1 MRHLRLLC
9 GMTLALLLGALSA
22 SASADYRITVASDP
36 HFISPA
42 LTDGGPGY
50 QRVLAA
56 GDSKFMPYV
65 EEITDA
71 FLDEVLADPPDVV
84 LLTGDLTFN
93 GAEISH
99 RRLAGKLQRLEDAG
113 IPVLVLPGNH
123 DVYNENAAL
132 YRGGS
137 FERVPFASGESFA
150 GIYRDFGPGEALSAD
165 SDSLSY
171 VWQLNEQV
179 WIMMLD
185 ENTAHDFCG
194 LSDRS
199 FQWIEAQL
207 QKAREEGRFVLVAGH
222 QNVFQHSI
230 FRGGYVIQGAQ
241 RLQELLRRY
250 GVPLCLSGHLHTQH
264 VLSEDGLTEIAT
276 SALCSYPCQYA
287 VLTAEDGRLRHVQ
300 SEDGLTE
307 IATSALC
314 SYPCQY
320 AVLTAE
326 DGRLRYGTR
335 RLDLAAWAE
344 RNGRPDAVFQDF
356 AGAAGVYMDAHFT
369 PAGMA
374 PLVDDPVLWAEMLA
388 YLQALNRAYFSGDL
402 REIAALDP
410 DGRLAGLWAEENGM
424 TAWYLRS
431 VLDEEGNDHT
441 VWQGTYA

>member
-1 MRHLRLLC
+1 MMLL
-9 GMTLALLLGALSA
+9 TLCAGLAFCAEGHAEA
-22 SASADYRITVASDP
+22 SVSGFRAVIASDLHYIAP
-36 HFISPA
+36 E
-42 LTDGGPGY
+42 LTDGGPSY
-50 QRVLAA
+50 QQILKN

-84 LLTGDLTFN
+84 LLIGDLTFN

-150 GIYRDFGPGEALSAD
+150 EIYRDFGPGEALSAD

-230 FRGGYVIQGAQ
+230 FRGGYVIQEAQ

-250 GVPLCLSGHLHTQH
+250 GVPLCLSGHLHTQ
-264 VLSEDGLTEIAT
+264 
-276 SALCSYPCQYA
+276 
-287 VLTAEDGRLRHVQ
+287 HVQ

-356 AGAAGVYMDAHFT
+356 AGAAGAYMDAHFT

>member
-1 MRHLRLLC
+1 MMNRIRGKVLPMMLLTLCAGLAFC
-9 GMTLALLLGALSA
+9 GEGHAEA
-22 SASADYRITVASDP
+22 SSSGFRAVIASDLHYIAP
-36 HFISPA
+36 E

-50 QRVLAA
+50 QQTLKN

-71 FLDEVLADPPDVV
+71 FLDEVLLDPPDVV

-123 DVYNENAAL
+123 DVYNENAAR

-137 FERVPFASGESFA
+137 FERVPFADSESFA
-150 GIYRDFGPGEALSAD
+150 EIYRDFGPGEALSAD

-185 ENTAHDFCG
+185 EDTAHDFCG

-230 FRGGYVIQGAQ
+230 FRGGYVIHGAQ

-264 VLSEDGLTEIAT
+264 VL
-276 SALCSYPCQYA
+276 
-287 VLTAEDGRLRHVQ
+287 

-356 AGAAGVYMDAHFT
+356 AGAAGAYMDAHFT

-441 VWQGTYA
+441 VWQGDYA

>member
-1 MRHLRLLC
+1 MMLLTLCAGLAFC
-9 GMTLALLLGALSA
+9 GEGHAEA
-22 SASADYRITVASDP
+22 SVSGFRAVIASDLHYIAP
-36 HFISPA
+36 E

-50 QRVLAA
+50 QQILKN

-150 GIYRDFGPGEALSAD
+150 EIYRDFGPGEALSAD

-230 FRGGYVIQGAQ
+230 FRGGYVIQGTQ

-264 VLSEDGLTEIAT
+264 VL
-276 SALCSYPCQYA
+276 
-287 VLTAEDGRLRHVQ
+287 

>member
-1 MRHLRLLC
+1 MMNRIRGKVFPMMLL
-9 GMTLALLLGALSA
+9 TLCAGLAFCAEGHAEA
-22 SASADYRITVASDP
+22 SSSGFRAVIASDLHYIAP
-36 HFISPA
+36 E

-50 QRVLAA
+50 QQILKN

-137 FERVPFASGESFA
+137 FERVPFADSESFA

-264 VLSEDGLTEIAT
+264 V
-276 SALCSYPCQYA
+276 
-287 VLTAEDGRLRHVQ
+287 Q

-356 AGAAGVYMDAHFT
+356 AGAAGTYMDAHFT

>member
-1 MRHLRLLC
+1 MNRIRGKVLPMMLL
-9 GMTLALLLGALSA
+9 TLCAGLAFCAEGHAEA
-22 SASADYRITVASDP
+22 SVSGFRAVIASDLHYIAP
-36 HFISPA
+36 E

-50 QRVLAA
+50 QQTLKN

-230 FRGGYVIQGAQ
+230 FRGGYVIQEAQ

-264 VLSEDGLTEIAT
+264 VLSEDGLTEIA
-276 SALCSYPCQYA
+276 A
-287 VLTAEDGRLRHVQ
+287 
-300 SEDGLTE
+300 
-307 IATSALC
+307 SALC

-356 AGAAGVYMDAHFT
+356 AGAAGTYMDAHFT

-402 REIAALDP
+402 MEIAALDP

>member
-1 MRHLRLLC
+1 MMLL
-9 GMTLALLLGALSA
+9 TLCAGLAFCAEGHAEA
-22 SASADYRITVASDP
+22 SVSGFRAVIASDLHYIAP
-36 HFISPA
+36 E

-50 QRVLAA
+50 QQTLKN

-71 FLDEVLADPPDVV
+71 FLDEVLADPPDLV

-150 GIYRDFGPGEALSAD
+150 EIYRDFGPGEALSAD

-264 VLSEDGLTEIAT
+264 V
-276 SALCSYPCQYA
+276 
-287 VLTAEDGRLRHVQ
+287 Q

-356 AGAAGVYMDAHFT
+356 AGAAGAYMDAHFT

>member
-1 MRHLRLLC
+1 MMNRIRGKVFPMMLL
-9 GMTLALLLGALSA
+9 TLCAGLAFCAEGHAEA
-22 SASADYRITVASDP
+22 SSSGFRAVIASDLHYIAP
-36 HFISPA
+36 E

-50 QRVLAA
+50 QQTLKN

-137 FERVPFASGESFA
+137 FERVPFADSESFA

-287 VLTAEDGRLRHVQ
+287 VLTAEDGRLR
-300 SEDGLTE
+300 
-307 IATSALC
+307 
-314 SYPCQY
+314 
-320 AVLTAE
+320 
-326 DGRLRYGTR
+326 YGTR

-356 AGAAGVYMDAHFT
+356 AGAAGTYMDAHFT

>member
-1 MRHLRLLC
+1 MMNRIRGKVLPMMLL
-9 GMTLALLLGALSA
+9 TLCAGLAFCAEGHAEA
-22 SASADYRITVASDP
+22 SSSGFRAVIASDLHYIAP
-36 HFISPA
+36 E

-50 QRVLAA
+50 QQILKN

-137 FERVPFASGESFA
+137 FERVPFADSESFA

-230 FRGGYVIQGAQ
+230 FRGGYVIQEAQ

-264 VLSEDGLTEIAT
+264 VL
-276 SALCSYPCQYA
+276 
-287 VLTAEDGRLRHVQ
+287 

-356 AGAAGVYMDAHFT
+356 AGAAGTYMDAHFT

>member
-1 MRHLRLLC
+1 MMLL
-9 GMTLALLLGALSA
+9 TLCAGLAFCAEGHAEA
-22 SASADYRITVASDP
+22 SSSGFRAVIASDLHYIAP
-36 HFISPA
+36 E

-50 QRVLAA
+50 QQTLKN

-150 GIYRDFGPGEALSAD
+150 EIYRDFGPGEALSAD

-230 FRGGYVIQGAQ
+230 FRGGYVIQEAQ

-264 VLSEDGLTEIAT
+264 VL
-276 SALCSYPCQYA
+276 
-287 VLTAEDGRLRHVQ
+287 

-356 AGAAGVYMDAHFT
+356 AGAAGTYMDAHFT

>member
-1 MRHLRLLC
+1 MMLLTLCAGLAFC
-9 GMTLALLLGALSA
+9 GEGHAEA
-22 SASADYRITVASDP
+22 SVSGFRAVIASDLHYIAP
-36 HFISPA
+36 E

-50 QRVLAA
+50 QQTLKN

-137 FERVPFASGESFA
+137 FERVPFADSESFA

-287 VLTAEDGRLRHVQ
+287 VLTAEDGRLR
-300 SEDGLTE
+300 
-307 IATSALC
+307 
-314 SYPCQY
+314 
-320 AVLTAE
+320 
-326 DGRLRYGTR
+326 YGTR

>member
-1 MRHLRLLC
+1 MMLLTLCAGLAFC
-9 GMTLALLLGALSA
+9 GEGHAEA
-22 SASADYRITVASDP
+22 SVSGFRAVIASDLHYIAP
-36 HFISPA
+36 E

-50 QRVLAA
+50 QQILKN

-137 FERVPFASGESFA
+137 FERVPFADSESFA

-287 VLTAEDGRLRHVQ
+287 VLTAEDGRLR
-300 SEDGLTE
+300 
-307 IATSALC
+307 
-314 SYPCQY
+314 
-320 AVLTAE
+320 
-326 DGRLRYGTR
+326 YGTR

>member
-1 MRHLRLLC
+1 MMNRIRGKVFPMMLL
-9 GMTLALLLGALSA
+9 TLCAGLAFYAEGHAEA
-22 SASADYRITVASDP
+22 SSSGFRAVIASDLHYIAP
-36 HFISPA
+36 E
-42 LTDGGPGY
+42 LTDGALGY
-50 QRVLAA
+50 QQILKN

-137 FERVPFASGESFA
+137 FERVPFADSESFA

-287 VLTAEDGRLRHVQ
+287 VLTAEDGRLR
-300 SEDGLTE
+300 
-307 IATSALC
+307 
-314 SYPCQY
+314 
-320 AVLTAE
+320 
-326 DGRLRYGTR
+326 YGTR

>member
-1 MRHLRLLC
+1 MMNRIRGKVLPMMLL
-9 GMTLALLLGALSA
+9 TLCAGLAFCAEGHAEA
-22 SASADYRITVASDP
+22 SSSGFRAVIASDLHYIAP
-36 HFISPA
+36 E

-50 QRVLAA
+50 QQILKN

-137 FERVPFASGESFA
+137 FERVPFADSESFA

-230 FRGGYVIQGAQ
+230 FRGGYVIQGTQ

-250 GVPLCLSGHLHTQH
+250 GVPLCLSGHLHTQ
-264 VLSEDGLTEIAT
+264 
-276 SALCSYPCQYA
+276 
-287 VLTAEDGRLRHVQ
+287 HVQ

-356 AGAAGVYMDAHFT
+356 AGAAGTYMDAHFT

>member
-1 MRHLRLLC
+1 MMLL
-9 GMTLALLLGALSA
+9 TLCAGLAFCAEGHAEA
-22 SASADYRITVASDP
+22 SSSGFRAVIASDLHYIAP
-36 HFISPA
+36 E

-50 QRVLAA
+50 QQTLKN

-71 FLDEVLADPPDVV
+71 FLDEVLLDPPDVV

-99 RRLAGKLQRLEDAG
+99 RRLAGKLQKLEDAG

-123 DVYNENAAL
+123 DVYNENAAR

-137 FERVPFASGESFA
+137 FERVPFADSESFA
-150 GIYRDFGPGEALSAD
+150 EIYRDFGPGEALSAD

-185 ENTAHDFCG
+185 EDTAHDFCG

-287 VLTAEDGRLRHVQ
+287 VLTAEDGRLR
-300 SEDGLTE
+300 
-307 IATSALC
+307 
-314 SYPCQY
+314 
-320 AVLTAE
+320 
-326 DGRLRYGTR
+326 YGTR

-356 AGAAGVYMDAHFT
+356 AGAAGAYMDAHFT

>member
-1 MRHLRLLC
+1 MMLL
-9 GMTLALLLGALSA
+9 TLCAGLAFCAEGHAEA
-22 SASADYRITVASDP
+22 SVSGFRAVIASDLHYIAP
-36 HFISPA
+36 E

-50 QRVLAA
+50 QQTLKN

-137 FERVPFASGESFA
+137 FERVPFADSESFA

-287 VLTAEDGRLRHVQ
+287 VLTAEDGRLR
-300 SEDGLTE
+300 
-307 IATSALC
+307 
-314 SYPCQY
+314 
-320 AVLTAE
+320 
-326 DGRLRYGTR
+326 YGTR

-356 AGAAGVYMDAHFT
+356 AGAAGTYMDAHFT

>member
-1 MRHLRLLC
+1 MMNRIRGKVLPMMLL
-9 GMTLALLLGALSA
+9 TLCAGLAFCAEGHAEA
-22 SASADYRITVASDP
+22 SVSGFRAVIASDLHYIAP
-36 HFISPA
+36 E

-50 QRVLAA
+50 QQILKN

-150 GIYRDFGPGEALSAD
+150 EIYRDFGPGEALSAD

-287 VLTAEDGRLRHVQ
+287 VLTAEDGRLR
-300 SEDGLTE
+300 
-307 IATSALC
+307 
-314 SYPCQY
+314 
-320 AVLTAE
+320 
-326 DGRLRYGTR
+326 YGTR

-356 AGAAGVYMDAHFT
+356 AGAAGTYMDAHFT

>member
-1 MRHLRLLC
+1 MMNRIRGKVLPMMLL
-9 GMTLALLLGALSA
+9 TLCAGLAFCAEGHAEA
-22 SASADYRITVASDP
+22 SVSGFRAVIASDLHYIAP
-36 HFISPA
+36 E

-50 QRVLAA
+50 QQILKN

-71 FLDEVLADPPDVV
+71 FLDEVLADPPDLV

-137 FERVPFASGESFA
+137 FERVPFADSESFA
-150 GIYRDFGPGEALSAD
+150 GIYRDFGLGEALSAD

-287 VLTAEDGRLRHVQ
+287 VLTAEDGRLR
-300 SEDGLTE
+300 
-307 IATSALC
+307 
-314 SYPCQY
+314 
-320 AVLTAE
+320 
-326 DGRLRYGTR
+326 YGTR

-356 AGAAGVYMDAHFT
+356 AGAAGTYMDAHFT

>member
-1 MRHLRLLC
+1 MMNRIRGKVLPMMLL
-9 GMTLALLLGALSA
+9 TLCAGLAFCAEGHAEA
-22 SASADYRITVASDP
+22 SVSGFRAVIASDLHYIAP
-36 HFISPA
+36 E

-50 QRVLAA
+50 QQTLKN

-230 FRGGYVIQGAQ
+230 FRGGYVIQEAQ

-264 VLSEDGLTEIAT
+264 VL
-276 SALCSYPCQYA
+276 
-287 VLTAEDGRLRHVQ
+287 

-356 AGAAGVYMDAHFT
+356 AGAAGTYMDAHFT

>member
-1 MRHLRLLC
+1 MMNRIRGKVLPMMLL
-9 GMTLALLLGALSA
+9 TLCAGLAFCAEGHAEA
-22 SASADYRITVASDP
+22 SSSGFRAVIASDLHYIAP
-36 HFISPA
+36 E

-50 QRVLAA
+50 QQTLKN

-264 VLSEDGLTEIAT
+264 V
-276 SALCSYPCQYA
+276 
-287 VLTAEDGRLRHVQ
+287 Q

>member
-1 MRHLRLLC
+1 MMNRIRGKVLPMMLL
-9 GMTLALLLGALSA
+9 TLCAGLAFCAEGHAEA
-22 SASADYRITVASDP
+22 SVSGFRAVIASDLHYIAP
-36 HFISPA
+36 E

-50 QRVLAA
+50 QQTLKN

-137 FERVPFASGESFA
+137 FERVPFADSESFA

-230 FRGGYVIQGAQ
+230 FRGGYVIQEAQ

-250 GVPLCLSGHLHTQH
+250 GVPLCLSGHLHTQ
-264 VLSEDGLTEIAT
+264 
-276 SALCSYPCQYA
+276 
-287 VLTAEDGRLRHVQ
+287 HVQ

-356 AGAAGVYMDAHFT
+356 AGAAGTYMDAHFT

>member
-1 MRHLRLLC
+1 MMNRIRGKVLPMMLL
-9 GMTLALLLGALSA
+9 TLCAGLAFCAEGHAEA
-22 SASADYRITVASDP
+22 SVSGFRAVIASDLHYIAP
-36 HFISPA
+36 E

-50 QRVLAA
+50 QQILKN

-71 FLDEVLADPPDVV
+71 FLDEVLADPPDLV

-137 FERVPFASGESFA
+137 FERVPFADSESFA

-199 FQWIEAQL
+199 FQWIEVQL

-264 VLSEDGLTEIAT
+264 VL
-276 SALCSYPCQYA
+276 
-287 VLTAEDGRLRHVQ
+287 

>member
-1 MRHLRLLC
+1 MMLL
-9 GMTLALLLGALSA
+9 TLCAGLAFCAEGHAEA
-22 SASADYRITVASDP
+22 SVSGFRAVIASDLHYIAP
-36 HFISPA
+36 E

-50 QRVLAA
+50 QQILKN

-150 GIYRDFGPGEALSAD
+150 EIYRDFGPGEALSAD

-250 GVPLCLSGHLHTQH
+250 GVPLCLSGHLHTQ
-264 VLSEDGLTEIAT
+264 
-276 SALCSYPCQYA
+276 
-287 VLTAEDGRLRHVQ
+287 HVQ

>member
-1 MRHLRLLC
+1 MMLL
-9 GMTLALLLGALSA
+9 TLCAGLAFCAEGHAEA
-22 SASADYRITVASDP
+22 SVSGFRAVIASDLHYIAP
-36 HFISPA
+36 E
-42 LTDGGPGY
+42 LTDGGPSY
-50 QRVLAA
+50 QQILKN

-150 GIYRDFGPGEALSAD
+150 EIYRDFGLGEALSAD

-230 FRGGYVIQGAQ
+230 FRGGYVIQEAQ

-264 VLSEDGLTEIAT
+264 VLSEDGLTEIAN
-276 SALCSYPCQYA
+276 
-287 VLTAEDGRLRHVQ
+287 
-300 SEDGLTE
+300 
-307 IATSALC
+307 SALC

-356 AGAAGVYMDAHFT
+356 AGAAGAYMDAHFT

>member
-1 MRHLRLLC
+1 MMLL
-9 GMTLALLLGALSA
+9 TLCAGLAFCAEGHAEA
-22 SASADYRITVASDP
+22 SVSGFRAVIASDLHYIAP
-36 HFISPA
+36 E

-50 QRVLAA
+50 QQTLKN

-150 GIYRDFGPGEALSAD
+150 EIYRDFGPGEALSAD

-264 VLSEDGLTEIAT
+264 V
-276 SALCSYPCQYA
+276 
-287 VLTAEDGRLRHVQ
+287 Q

-356 AGAAGVYMDAHFT
+356 AGAAGAYMDAHFT

>member
-1 MRHLRLLC
+1 MMNRIRGKVLPMMLL
-9 GMTLALLLGALSA
+9 TLCAGLAFCAEGHAEA
-22 SASADYRITVASDP
+22 SSSGFRAVIASDLHYIAP
-36 HFISPA
+36 E

-50 QRVLAA
+50 QQTLKN

-150 GIYRDFGPGEALSAD
+150 EIYRDFGPGEALSAD

-230 FRGGYVIQGAQ
+230 FRGGYVIQEAQ

-250 GVPLCLSGHLHTQH
+250 GVPLCLSGHLHTQ
-264 VLSEDGLTEIAT
+264 
-276 SALCSYPCQYA
+276 
-287 VLTAEDGRLRHVQ
+287 HVQ

>member
-1 MRHLRLLC
+1 MMNRIRGKVLPMMLL
-9 GMTLALLLGALSA
+9 TLCAGLAFCAEGHAEA
-22 SASADYRITVASDP
+22 SVSGFRAVIASDLHYIAP
-36 HFISPA
+36 E

-50 QRVLAA
+50 QQTLKN

-137 FERVPFASGESFA
+137 FERVPFADSESFA

-230 FRGGYVIQGAQ
+230 FRGGYVIQGTQ

-250 GVPLCLSGHLHTQH
+250 GVPLCLSGHLHTQ
-264 VLSEDGLTEIAT
+264 
-276 SALCSYPCQYA
+276 
-287 VLTAEDGRLRHVQ
+287 HVQ

-344 RNGRPDAVFQDF
+344 RNGRPDTVFQDF
-356 AGAAGVYMDAHFT
+356 AGAAGAYMDAHFT

>member
-1 MRHLRLLC
+1 MMNRIRGKVLPMMLL
-9 GMTLALLLGALSA
+9 TLCAGLAFCAEGHAEA
-22 SASADYRITVASDP
+22 SSSGFRAVIASDLHYIAP
-36 HFISPA
+36 E
-42 LTDGGPGY
+42 LTDGGAGY
-50 QRVLAA
+50 QQTLKN

-150 GIYRDFGPGEALSAD
+150 EIYRDFGPGEALSAD

-264 VLSEDGLTEIAT
+264 V
-276 SALCSYPCQYA
+276 
-287 VLTAEDGRLRHVQ
+287 Q

-356 AGAAGVYMDAHFT
+356 AGAAGTYMDAHFT

>member
-1 MRHLRLLC
+1 MKGSLC
-9 GMTLALLLGALSA
+9 CLALALLLSLCLLPAEAEAAEGPCCRL
-22 SASADYRITVASDP
+22 IVASDLHYIAP
-36 HFISPA
+36 T
-42 LTDGGPGY
+42 LTDGGACY
-50 QRVLAA
+50 QRVLNR

-137 FERVPFASGESFA
+137 FERVPFADSESFA

-230 FRGGYVIQGAQ
+230 FRGGYVIQEAQ

-250 GVPLCLSGHLHTQH
+250 GVPLCLSGHLHTQ
-264 VLSEDGLTEIAT
+264 
-276 SALCSYPCQYA
+276 
-287 VLTAEDGRLRHVQ
+287 HVQ

-356 AGAAGVYMDAHFT
+356 AGAAGTYMDAHFT

>member
-1 MRHLRLLC
+1 MMNRIRGKVLPMMLL
-9 GMTLALLLGALSA
+9 TLCAGLAFCAEGHAEA
-22 SASADYRITVASDP
+22 SVSGFRAVIASDLHYIAP
-36 HFISPA
+36 E
-42 LTDGGPGY
+42 LTDGGPSY
-50 QRVLAA
+50 QQILKN

-137 FERVPFASGESFA
+137 FERVPFADSESFA
-150 GIYRDFGPGEALSAD
+150 EIYRDFGPGEALSAD

-230 FRGGYVIQGAQ
+230 FRGGYVIQEAQ

-264 VLSEDGLTEIAT
+264 VL
-276 SALCSYPCQYA
+276 
-287 VLTAEDGRLRHVQ
+287 

-356 AGAAGVYMDAHFT
+356 AGAAGTYMDAHFT

>member
-1 MRHLRLLC
+1 MMNRIRGKVLPMMLL
-9 GMTLALLLGALSA
+9 TLCAGLAFCAEGHAEA
-22 SASADYRITVASDP
+22 SVSGFRAVIASDLHYIAP
-36 HFISPA
+36 E

-50 QRVLAA
+50 QQTLKN

-137 FERVPFASGESFA
+137 FERVPFADSESFA

-230 FRGGYVIQGAQ
+230 FRGGYVIQEAQ

-264 VLSEDGLTEIAT
+264 VL
-276 SALCSYPCQYA
+276 
-287 VLTAEDGRLRHVQ
+287 

-356 AGAAGVYMDAHFT
+356 AGAAGTYMDAHFT

>member
-1 MRHLRLLC
+1 MMNRIRGKVLPMMLL
-9 GMTLALLLGALSA
+9 TLCAGLAFCAEGHAEA
-22 SASADYRITVASDP
+22 SSSGFRAVIASDLHYIAP
-36 HFISPA
+36 E

-50 QRVLAA
+50 QQALKN

-150 GIYRDFGPGEALSAD
+150 EIYRDFGPGEALSAD

-194 LSDRS
+194 LSDRT
-199 FQWIEAQL
+199 FGWIEAQL

-230 FRGGYVIQGAQ
+230 FRGGYVIQEAQ

-250 GVPLCLSGHLHTQH
+250 GVPLCLSGHLHTQ
-264 VLSEDGLTEIAT
+264 
-276 SALCSYPCQYA
+276 
-287 VLTAEDGRLRHVQ
+287 HVQ

-356 AGAAGVYMDAHFT
+356 AGAAGTYMDAHFT

>member
-1 MRHLRLLC
+1 MMNRIRGKVFPMMLL
-9 GMTLALLLGALSA
+9 TLCAGLAFCAEGHAEA
-22 SASADYRITVASDP
+22 SVSGFRAVIASDLHYIAP
-36 HFISPA
+36 E

-50 QRVLAA
+50 QQILKN

-150 GIYRDFGPGEALSAD
+150 EIYRDFGPGEALSAD

-250 GVPLCLSGHLHTQH
+250 GVPLCLSGHLHTQ
-264 VLSEDGLTEIAT
+264 
-276 SALCSYPCQYA
+276 
-287 VLTAEDGRLRHVQ
+287 HVQ

>member
-1 MRHLRLLC
+1 MMNRIRGKVLPMMLL
-9 GMTLALLLGALSA
+9 TLCAGLAFCAEGHAEA
-22 SASADYRITVASDP
+22 SVSGFRAVIASDLHYIAP
-36 HFISPA
+36 E

-50 QRVLAA
+50 QQILKN

-71 FLDEVLADPPDVV
+71 FLDEVLADPPDLV

-137 FERVPFASGESFA
+137 FERVPFADSESFA

-264 VLSEDGLTEIAT
+264 V
-276 SALCSYPCQYA
+276 
-287 VLTAEDGRLRHVQ
+287 Q

-356 AGAAGVYMDAHFT
+356 AGAAGTYMDAHFT

>member
-1 MRHLRLLC
+1 MMLL
-9 GMTLALLLGALSA
+9 TLCAGLAFCAEGHAEA
-22 SASADYRITVASDP
+22 SVSGFRAVIASDLHYIAP
-36 HFISPA
+36 E

-50 QRVLAA
+50 QQILKN

-150 GIYRDFGPGEALSAD
+150 EIYRDFGPGEALSAD

-264 VLSEDGLTEIAT
+264 VL
-276 SALCSYPCQYA
+276 
-287 VLTAEDGRLRHVQ
+287 

>member
-1 MRHLRLLC
+1 MNRIRGKVLPMMLLTLCAGLAFC
-9 GMTLALLLGALSA
+9 GEGHAEA
-22 SASADYRITVASDP
+22 SSSGFRAVIASDLHYIAP
-36 HFISPA
+36 E

-50 QRVLAA
+50 QQILKN

-71 FLDEVLADPPDVV
+71 FLDEVLADPPDLV

-137 FERVPFASGESFA
+137 FERVPFADSESFA

-287 VLTAEDGRLRHVQ
+287 VLTAEDGRLR
-300 SEDGLTE
+300 
-307 IATSALC
+307 
-314 SYPCQY
+314 
-320 AVLTAE
+320 
-326 DGRLRYGTR
+326 YGTR

-356 AGAAGVYMDAHFT
+356 AGAAGAYMDAHFT

>member
-1 MRHLRLLC
+1 MMNRIRGKVLPMMLL
-9 GMTLALLLGALSA
+9 TLCAGLAFCAEGHAEA
-22 SASADYRITVASDP
+22 SVSGFRAVIASDLHYIAP
-36 HFISPA
+36 E

-50 QRVLAA
+50 QQILKN

-137 FERVPFASGESFA
+137 FERVPFADSESFA

-194 LSDRS
+194 LSDRT
-199 FQWIEAQL
+199 FGWIEAQL

-250 GVPLCLSGHLHTQH
+250 GVPLCLSGHLHTQ
-264 VLSEDGLTEIAT
+264 
-276 SALCSYPCQYA
+276 
-287 VLTAEDGRLRHVQ
+287 HVQ

>member
-1 MRHLRLLC
+1 MMNRIRGKVLPMMLL
-9 GMTLALLLGALSA
+9 TLCAGLAFCAEGHAEA
-22 SASADYRITVASDP
+22 SSSGFRAVIASDLHYIAP
-36 HFISPA
+36 E

-50 QRVLAA
+50 QQTLKN

-150 GIYRDFGPGEALSAD
+150 EIYRDFGPGEALSAD

-264 VLSEDGLTEIAT
+264 V
-276 SALCSYPCQYA
+276 
-287 VLTAEDGRLRHVQ
+287 Q

-356 AGAAGVYMDAHFT
+356 AGAAGTYMDAHFT

>member
-1 MRHLRLLC
+1 MNRMRRKVLPVMLL
-9 GMTLALLLGALSA
+9 TLCAGLAFCAEGHADA
-22 SASADYRITVASDP
+22 SVGGFRAVIASDLHYIAP
-36 HFISPA
+36 E
-42 LTDGGPGY
+42 LTDGGAGY
-50 QRVLAA
+50 QQVLKN

-123 DVYNENAAL
+123 DVYNENAAR

-137 FERVPFASGESFA
+137 FERVPFADSESFA
-150 GIYRDFGPGEALSAD
+150 EIYRDFGPGEALSLD

-179 WIMMLD
+179 RIMMLD

-194 LSDRS
+194 LSDRT
-199 FQWIEAQL
+199 FGWIEAQL

-264 VLSEDGLTEIAT
+264 ILSEDGLTEIA
-276 SALCSYPCQYA
+276 A
-287 VLTAEDGRLRHVQ
+287 
-300 SEDGLTE
+300 
-307 IATSALC
+307 SALC

-326 DGRLRYGTR
+326 DGRLRYGTC

-344 RNGRPDAVFQDF
+344 RNGRPDTVFQDF
-356 AGAAGVYMDAHFT
+356 AGAAGAYMDAHFT
-369 PAGMA
+369 PRGMA
-374 PLVDDPVLWAEMLA
+374 PLVDDPVLWAEMLD

>member
-1 MRHLRLLC
+1 MMNRIRGKVLPMMLL
-9 GMTLALLLGALSA
+9 TLCAGLAFCAEGHAEA
-22 SASADYRITVASDP
+22 SVSGFRAVIASDLHYIAP
-36 HFISPA
+36 E

-50 QRVLAA
+50 QQILKN

-137 FERVPFASGESFA
+137 FERVPFADSESFA

-230 FRGGYVIQGAQ
+230 FRGGYVIQEAQ

-264 VLSEDGLTEIAT
+264 VL
-276 SALCSYPCQYA
+276 
-287 VLTAEDGRLRHVQ
+287 

-356 AGAAGVYMDAHFT
+356 AGAAGTYMDAHFT